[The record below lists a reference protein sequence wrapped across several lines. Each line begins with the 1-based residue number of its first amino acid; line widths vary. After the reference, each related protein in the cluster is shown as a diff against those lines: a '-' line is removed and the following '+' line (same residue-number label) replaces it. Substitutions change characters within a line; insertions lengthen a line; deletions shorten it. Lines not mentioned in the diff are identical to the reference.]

1 MKKSFLSL
9 SAAVALGSLGFAGSA
24 HALGYIGAP
33 ATAPAATPALPGPAV
48 GNVLNP
54 GAVGN
59 MLFTPYY
66 TAQGSMATLIN
77 ITNTDGVNGKAV
89 KVRFRGA
96 ANSDDVLDFTL
107 FLSPGDVWSASV
119 SQNASGAA
127 EISTTDK
134 SCTIPDASAWP
145 AQFSTLRLPAYQ
157 SGAQQNLNLNEG
169 YIEILNMADVP
180 PNYISGPN
188 AGKANALYTNIKHV
202 AGVAPCSG
210 AGFAALL
217 TPTTATGLEAEA
229 AGLSAATG
237 GLMGTWALANQE
249 NFSMFSGNHVAVV
262 SANTLAGL
270 NLVPVQGYTNIAFTP
285 QVPSNLDLVAYPA
298 VNVTADPL
306 LQGGMITPLWFDLPD
321 MSTPLLPGAPV
332 AAGAPEVQALGLSGA
347 LSHTRV
353 LNDYVANGAGAAV
366 PMATDWVVSQPTRRY
381 FASMNYAGS
390 AATSAIVTNAVA
402 GNPYAGILSRVLT
415 ANGPQACMLV
425 GFGSTDREERVNVTG
440 GSFSP
445 GASSPTCGE
454 VFVVQFGASSV
465 LQAAVTTRTVTPV
478 GTEGWAQ
485 LTLPGRLPV
494 DGFAATSLVNNSTG
508 VHYGWTLPHR
518 YVD

>member
-1 MKKSFLSL
+1 MKKSILSL

-33 ATAPAATPALPGPAV
+33 ATAPAAPAAATL
-48 GNVLNP
+48 NVLNP
-54 GAVGN
+54 GSVGN

-145 AQFSTLRLPAYQ
+145 AQFSSLRLPSYL

-217 TPTTATGLEAEA
+217 TPTTATALEAEA

-262 SANTLAGL
+262 SAVSGALPFA
-270 NLVPVQGYTNIAFTP
+270 NLIPVQGYTNIAFTP
-285 QVPSNLDLVAYPA
+285 QVPSNLDTVAYPTA
-298 VNVTADPL
+298 NVTADPL
-306 LQGGMITPLWFDLPD
+306 LQGAMITPLWFDLPD
-321 MSTPLLPGAPV
+321 MSTPLMPGV
-332 AAGAPEVQALGLSGA
+332 ALGAGVPEAQATTLSTA
-347 LSHTRV
+347 LSHTKV

-381 FASMNYAGS
+381 FASMNYATS
-390 AATSAIVTNAVA
+390 AATAAIVTNPVA
-402 GNPYAGILSRVLT
+402 GNPYAGILTKAVT

-425 GFGSTDREERVNVTG
+425 GFGSNDREERVNVTG

-465 LQAAVTTRTVTPV
+465 LQAAVTTRQVTPV

-518 YVD
+518 YSN